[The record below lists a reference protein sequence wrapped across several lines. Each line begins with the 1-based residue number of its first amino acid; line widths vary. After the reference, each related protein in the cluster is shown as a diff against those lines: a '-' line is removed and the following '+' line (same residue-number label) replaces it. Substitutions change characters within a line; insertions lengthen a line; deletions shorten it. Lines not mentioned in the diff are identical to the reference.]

1 MSKYLKQLITDEI
14 ASRLD
19 GIDECV
25 LANVIGLEV
34 NNSVLLRRQLREK
47 DIHLMV
53 VKNSMARRATEGTPL
68 ACAFEG
74 LDGSLA
80 ICWGGDDFVSL
91 VKEVA
96 RFDQDT
102 EQFEAFHARGGV
114 MDGEQLTP
122 DDVQEI
128 SKWPSREEQ
137 LSILV
142 GQMLGVGSRLSS
154 QLLAPGALL
163 SSQFENFPE
172 DKAGPASEEEAG
184 DDAEQPAEEAPA
196 EEEAGD
202 DAEQPAEEAPAEEEA
217 GDDAEQPAEE
227 APAEEEAGDDTE
239 E

>member
-34 NNSVLLRRQLREK
+34 NNSVLMRRQLREK

-68 ACAFEG
+68 ASAFEG
-74 LDGSLA
+74 LGGSLA
-80 ICWGGDDFVSL
+80 VCWGGDDFVSL

-102 EQFEAFHARGGV
+102 EQFEAFHARGGI

-122 DDVQEI
+122 EDVQEI

-142 GQMLGVGSRLSS
+142 GQILGVGSRLSS

-172 DKAGPASEEEAG
+172 DK
-184 DDAEQPAEEAPA
+184 EAPA

-217 GDDAEQPAEE
+217 SDDAEQPAEE
-227 APAEEEAGDDTE
+227 ASAEEEASDDAEQPAEEASAEEEASDDTKE
-239 E
+239 